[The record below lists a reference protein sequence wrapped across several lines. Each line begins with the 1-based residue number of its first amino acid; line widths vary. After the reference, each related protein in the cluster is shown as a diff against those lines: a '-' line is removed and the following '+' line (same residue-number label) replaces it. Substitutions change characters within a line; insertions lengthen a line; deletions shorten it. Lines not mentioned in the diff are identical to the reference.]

1 MHFTEPICI
10 EQRIPAEKR
19 ELSSNSPP
27 PWQSQSEASFT
38 VAVDKGRALRAHL
51 CQTIEPTHIHSQC
64 AATHIEQIFINILYK
79 YTNKRPYIC
88 TNTLSH
94 TQTRLKTLSNTT
106 LPISISNLLQKLL
119 MGGGGHLCP
128 PLRTC
133 PRKFSGKKG

>member
-10 EQRIPAEKR
+10 EQRIPTEKR

-64 AATHIEQIFINILYK
+64 AATHIEQIFINILHK
-79 YTNKRPYIC
+79 YTKIYE
-88 TNTLSH
+88 
-94 TQTRLKTLSNTT
+94 
-106 LPISISNLLQKLL
+106 
-119 MGGGGHLCP
+119 
-128 PLRTC
+128 
-133 PRKFSGKKG
+133 

>member
-10 EQRIPAEKR
+10 EQRIPTEKR

-79 YTNKRPYIC
+79 YTNKRPYIYIYAQIHC
-88 TNTLSH
+88 H
-94 TQTRLKTLSNTT
+94 THK
-106 LPISISNLLQKLL
+106 
-119 MGGGGHLCP
+119 HD
-128 PLRTC
+128 
-133 PRKFSGKKG
+133 

>member
-19 ELSSNSPP
+19 ELSSNSPL

-64 AATHIEQIFINILYK
+64 AATHIEQIIINIIYK
-79 YTNKRPYIC
+79 YTNKQAYAQILSL
-88 TNTLSH
+88 TNTI
-94 TQTRLKTLSNTT
+94 TDITLSNT
-106 LPISISNLLQKLL
+106 ILQILFV
-119 MGGGGHLCP
+119 
-128 PLRTC
+128 R
-133 PRKFSGKKG
+133 